1 MNRGCVSFVSLAYD
15 QSHGKRGRLMP
26 HGGGDCEKV
35 LAQFAA
41 AGVNVDQLAKEL
53 QDNGAKA
60 FVKSW
65 QDMLGVIAA
74 KGAALQQAA

>member
-1 MNRGCVSFVSLAYD
+1 M
-15 QSHGKRGRLMP
+15 
-26 HGGGDCEKV
+26 